1 MKTKILILMVGLSLF
16 YTKHAHAQFIVNDP
30 INVATSIGNTVKE
43 IIQTS
48 KTVKNTMDN
57 FREVEKLY
65 AQGKE
70 YYDALQKVNNLVK
83 DARKVQQ
90 TILMVGNISDIYVN
104 SYRRMLND
112 KNFSHDELMA
122 IAFGY
127 AQLLDEST
135 ELLKELKVVTTATSL
150 SMSDKERMD
159 IIERIH
165 SEVSEYR
172 NLVGYY
178 TNKNISISYL
188 RAKKA
193 NDSQRIL
200 DLYGTNERYW

>member
-1 MKTKILILMVGLSLF
+1 
-16 YTKHAHAQFIVNDP
+16 
-30 INVATSIGNTVKE
+30 
-43 IIQTS
+43 
-48 KTVKNTMDN
+48 
-57 FREVEKLY
+57 
-65 AQGKE
+65 
-70 YYDALQKVNNLVK
+70 
-83 DARKVQQ
+83 VQQ

-193 NDSQRIL
+193 NDYQRIL

>member
-1 MKTKILILMVGLSLF
+1 
-16 YTKHAHAQFIVNDP
+16 
-30 INVATSIGNTVKE
+30 
-43 IIQTS
+43 
-48 KTVKNTMDN
+48 MDN

-193 NDSQRIL
+193 NDYQRIL

>member
-1 MKTKILILMVGLSLF
+1 MKTKLLILMVGLSLF

>member
-1 MKTKILILMVGLSLF
+1 MKTKILVLMAGLALL
-16 YTKHAHAQFIVNDP
+16 YTKQVHAQFIVNDP

-193 NDSQRIL
+193 NDTQRIL

>member
-1 MKTKILILMVGLSLF
+1 MKTKIIILMVGLALF

-193 NDSQRIL
+193 NDTQRIL

>member
-1 MKTKILILMVGLSLF
+1 MVGLALF